1 MRILHYVTNFLHLT
15 ETFIYNE
22 IIGLDKIQ
30 EVEVA
35 CINRLNPERFPFDR
49 LRQLRYPQLPG
60 KGILR
65 LELEKRDL
73 ALISYRN
80 HIFSNDINQAVRD
93 FNPDI
98 IHCHFGYEAARF
110 LENFTRTD
118 IPVFISFHGNDASER
133 LRSNVYCRRLAPLLA
148 RPNVYAIFVSKF
160 LHSQFIKKIAAPR
173 YFILYY
179 GINLNQFERKK
190 PAPPPQ
196 PFTFL
201 QVSSFREKKGH
212 VYTVR
217 AFKKMLDTHPDARCK
232 LILAGDG
239 PLLNEI
245 KQLCQSLGI
254 AHLVEFPGFVSSAQ
268 ARDLMDEAHAF
279 LHHSVTA
286 ANGDTEGMPNAIM
299 EAMAME
305 LPVISTYHSGIPELV
320 EDGVNGYLVQEKDVE
335 AYAYRLSAIMTW
347 PLQPANREKI
357 MDICEIG
364 GHARQL
370 TRIYQTVNSEQ

>member
-30 EVEVA
+30 EVEVL
-35 CINRLNPERFPFDR
+35 CINRLNPERFPFDD
-49 LRQLRYPQLPG
+49 LRQLRYPQFPG

-73 ALISYRN
+73 SLISYRN
-80 HIFSNDINQAVRD
+80 RIFSNDINQAVRD
-93 FNPDI
+93 FQPDI

-133 LRSNVYCRRLAPLLA
+133 LRSNVYCRRLKPLLA

-160 LHSQFIKKIAAPR
+160 LHSNFIKKIAAPR

-179 GINLNQFERKK
+179 GINLSQFERKK

-217 AFKKMLDTHPDARCK
+217 AFKKMLDAHPDAHCK

-268 ARDLMDEAHAF
+268 ARDLMEEAHAF
-279 LHHSVTA
+279 LHHSITA

-320 EDGVNGYLVQEKDVE
+320 EDGVNGFLVQEKDVE
-335 AYAYRLSAIMTW
+335 PYADRLSAIMTW
-347 PLQPANREKI
+347 PLQPTNREKI
-357 MDICEIG
+357 MTICEIG

-370 TRIYQTVNSEQ
+370 SQIYQTVNSEQ